1 MLLGK
6 RFALFELCGIPVRI
20 DLSWL
25 LIAGLITWSLA
36 SGLFP
41 QRFMSLSTTW
51 HWIMAVVAAFGLF
64 VSIILHELAHGVA
77 ALRLGIPM
85 HGITLFLFGGV
96 AEMAE
101 EPKTARAELW
111 MAAAGPIASVLLSV
125 IFLPF
130 ALDVEIAQ
138 RFTPISGIAEYLTVM
153 NLMLAA
159 FNLVPA
165 FPLDG
170 GRILRALIWWWSGDH
185 LRATRIAA
193 GAGRFFGAGFLF
205 LGILELIGSQIIAGV
220 WWILIGLFLRS
231 AAKGALEQ
239 LVAQLPSE
247 ELPEA
252 WQKTPTEASLHEP
265 LSPSR
270 HTQPNLAS

>member
-1 MLLGK
+1 MVGK
-6 RFALFELCGIPVRI
+6 RFALFELCGISVRI

-36 SGLFP
+36 EGLFP
-41 QRFMSLSTTW
+41 QRFSRLSTEW
-51 HWIMAVVAAFGLF
+51 HWIMAVVGVFGLF
-64 VSIILHELAHGVA
+64 CSIILHELAHGVA
-77 ALRLGIPM
+77 ALNLGIPM

-101 EPKTARAELW
+101 EPRTPQAEMW
-111 MAAAGPIASVLLSV
+111 MAAAGPIASMLLA
-125 IFLPF
+125 ILFLPL
-130 ALDVEIAQ
+130 ALDRDLAV
-138 RFTPISGIAEYLTVM
+138 RFTAISGIAEYLTVM

-170 GRILRALIWWWSGDH
+170 GRILRATVWWATNDFHRS
-185 LRATRIAA
+185 TRIAA
-193 GAGRFFGAGFLF
+193 GTGRFFGAGFLG
-205 LGILELIGSQIIAGV
+205 LGFIELVSSEVVAGV
-220 WWILIGLFLRS
+220 WWILIGAFLRS
-231 AAKGALEQ
+231 TAKSAIAGYE
-239 LVAQLPSE
+239 
-247 ELPEA
+247 EA
-252 WQKTPTEASLHEP
+252 WQKIPPEAPAHAA